1 MSSTSSSASNS
12 ASSFPSPS
20 SLSHRFASNAAAA
33 SLPAEVTACR
43 YLHAIGHVAAREHAR
58 HGRAGARA
66 VVQDV
71 AGMVGVEFDG
81 CPAGRTWCECVRSP
95 QDGANVHFHCP
106 LNTAAPPPPPPAAPH
121 TSPPPS
127 GSLVLLAA
135 RSALHQWGATHSAAV
150 DARANVQR
158 RRRNQCCRR
167 CIVLRAKSGKVG
179 EELKR

>member
-33 SLPAEVTACR
+33 PLPAEVTACR

-121 TSPPPS
+121 TSPPPADH
-127 GSLVLLAA
+127 LCCLQLAA
-135 RSALHQWGATHSAAV
+135 RSINGVRRTPRPLMLAPMCSAA
-150 DARANVQR
+150 DATNAAAAASSCVRKAE
-158 RRRNQCCRR
+158 
-167 CIVLRAKSGKVG
+167 K
-179 EELKR
+179 